1 MSTASNIEQATQ
13 SLAYRMQNGGLTVE
27 SAVNELLA
35 YGDPALVAFATLE
48 LVSRATDKVRA
59 AIKLDLR
66 ERLHA
71 SDSWSGLT

>member
-1 MSTASNIEQATQ
+1 MSTASNIEQAAQ
-13 SLAYRMQNGGLTVE
+13 SLAYRMRSGSLTAE
-27 SAVNELLA
+27 GAVDELLA

-48 LVSRATDKVRA
+48 LLSKTPDRERA

-71 SDSWSGLT
+71 TDSWSGLT